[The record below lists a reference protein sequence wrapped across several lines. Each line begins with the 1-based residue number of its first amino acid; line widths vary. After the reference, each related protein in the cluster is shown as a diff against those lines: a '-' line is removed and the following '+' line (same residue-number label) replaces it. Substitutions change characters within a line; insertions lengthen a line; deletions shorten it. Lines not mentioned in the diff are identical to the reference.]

1 MSSLTSSSVQT
12 RIKFLLF
19 LFAAPLVPVLA
30 VRYFYIQV
38 VRHDYYLA
46 QAQEKYTSTGKI
58 SGRRGEIFDNSG
70 NLLVGN
76 MPCITIRCSPCNIKK
91 NKDRQTISRL
101 LIKHFDKTP
110 AWCRKNLSP
119 KVWRTNRKTGKEE
132 LRDNQYCQI
141 VRYATLE
148 KVDAFKRD
156 LLEAFQTEKEKKAKR
171 ETAKNM
177 PRNVFAYDAVTKRT
191 YPKGRLLSNILG
203 YSNMADRD
211 EIAPQEG
218 LERKMSQEMAPVT
231 GKEVYERDLTGRR
244 LEYGH
249 NEVIKQNRDG
259 KNVYLT
265 VSEQI
270 QSIVE
275 EELDT
280 VCAEWNPDTAYA
292 VVADP
297 KTGNILAIAQRP
309 TFNPNDRKSFKPG
322 AISTRV
328 AMDVYEP
335 GSIMK
340 PFIVGKALDWK
351 EITPETEF
359 FCEGNN
365 WFYGGHRLS
374 DVRDYGT
381 LDTVGVIRKSSNI
394 GTAKIA
400 VQVGKERTYDV
411 YKMFGFGT
419 KTNLPLPSESKGV
432 LRHHSKWAMVD
443 LTRVPIGYAMNATLL
458 QVTRAYCALAN
469 GGKMPQLRLIDR
481 IEDISTGKVTVMP
494 YAEQKQMFERPEA
507 LDQLIDMMVT
517 VTSPGGTATRAAV
530 PGYKVA
536 GKTGTSRKG
545 YGRGNWDKM
554 YFTSFAG
561 FVPAKDPKFVMTIM
575 VDTPRG
581 RGPGGGTVAAPV
593 FARSA
598 GRILEYMNV
607 PADPALLP
615 AKRSRTR

>member
-12 RIKFLLF
+12 RIKLLLF
-19 LFAAPLVPVLA
+19 LFAIPLLIILV

-46 QAQEKYTSTGKI
+46 QAQGKYTSTGKI

-76 MPCITIRCSPCNIKK
+76 MPCITIRCAPCNIKK
-91 NKDRQTISRL
+91 SSDRRKISEL
-101 LIKHFDKTP
+101 VIKHFGKDH
-110 AWCRKNLSP
+110 AWCRKNFSP
-119 KVWRTNRKTGKEE
+119 KVWRTNRETGKLE

-148 KVDAFKRD
+148 KVDEFKSD
-156 LLEAFQTEKEKKAKR
+156 LIRTFQTEKERIQKR
-171 ETAKNM
+171 DTAKNM
-177 PRNVFAYDAVTKRT
+177 PKNVFSYDAVTKRI

-203 YSNMADRD
+203 YSNVADRD
-211 EIAPQEG
+211 EIDPQEG
-218 LERKMSQEMAPVT
+218 LERKMNSEMAPVT
-231 GKEVYERDLTGRR
+231 GKEVYERDLAGRR
-244 LEYGH
+244 LEYGN

-265 VSEQI
+265 ISEQI

-275 EELDT
+275 DELDT
-280 VCAEWNPDTAYA
+280 VFAEWNPDTAYA

-322 AISTRV
+322 AISTRI

-340 PFIVGKALDWK
+340 PFIVGKALDWR

-359 FCEGNN
+359 FCEKNA
-365 WFYGGHRLS
+365 WFFGGHKLS
-374 DVRDYGT
+374 DTRDYGT
-381 LDTVGVIRKSSNI
+381 LNTVGVITKSSNI
-394 GTAKIA
+394 GTGKIA
-400 VQVGKERTYDV
+400 VQVGKERTYKV
-411 YKMFGFGT
+411 YKDFGFGT
-419 KTNLPLPSESKGV
+419 KTNLPLPSESTGV
-432 LRHHSKWAMVD
+432 LRHHSKWPTVE
-443 LTRVPIGYAMNATLL
+443 LTRVPIGYAMSATLL

-469 GGKMPQLRLIDR
+469 KGNMPQLRLIDR
-481 IEDISTGKVTVMP
+481 IEDIATGKVTIMP
-494 YAEQKQMFERPEA
+494 YAPQKQMFERQEA
-507 LDQLIDMMVT
+507 LKQLVDMMVT
-517 VTSPGGTATRAAV
+517 VTSPGGTATRAAI
-530 PGYKVA
+530 PGYRVA
-536 GKTGTSRKG
+536 GKTGTSRKN
-545 YGRGNWDKM
+545 YGRNQWNKT

-561 FVPAKDPKFVMTIM
+561 FVPADDPKFVMAIM

-581 RGPGGGTVAAPV
+581 NRPGGGSVAAPV

-598 GRILEYMNV
+598 ERILKYLNV
-607 PADPALLP
+607 PADPELLSKK
-615 AKRSRTR
+615 KR

>member
-12 RIKFLLF
+12 RIKFLIF
-19 LFAAPLVPVLA
+19 LFGTPLIILLA
-30 VRYFYIQV
+30 IRYFYIQV

-46 QAQEKYTSTGKI
+46 EAQGKYTSTGKI

-76 MPCITIRCSPCNIKK
+76 MPCVTIRCAPCNIKK
-91 NKDRQTISRL
+91 NSDRRKIIDL
-101 LIKHFDKTP
+101 VIKHFGKTH
-110 AWCRKNLSP
+110 AWCRRNFAP
-119 KVWRTNRKTGKEE
+119 QVWRTNRKTGKLE

-148 KVDAFKRD
+148 QVDAFKGD
-156 LLEAFQTEKEKKAKR
+156 LLRTFQTEKERREKR
-171 ETAKNM
+171 TTAKGM
-177 PRNVFAYDAVTKRT
+177 PRNVFQYDAVTKQI

-218 LERKMSQEMAPVT
+218 IVREMNDEMAPVT
-231 GKEVYERDLTGRR
+231 GKEVYERDLAGRR

-249 NEVIKQNRDG
+249 NEVVKQNRDG

-265 VSEQI
+265 ISEQI

-275 EELDT
+275 DELDT
-280 VCAEWNPDTAYA
+280 VFAEWNPDTAYA
-292 VVADP
+292 IVADP

-309 TFNPNDRKSFKPG
+309 TFNPNDRKSYKPG
-322 AISTRV
+322 AISTRI

-340 PFIVGKALDWK
+340 PFVVGKALDLK

-359 FCEGNN
+359 YCEKNN
-365 WFYGGHRLS
+365 WFFGGHRLS

-381 LDTVGVIRKSSNI
+381 LTTTGVITKSSNI
-394 GTAKIA
+394 GTGKIA
-400 VQVGKERTYDV
+400 VQLGKERTYNV
-411 YKMFGFGT
+411 YKSFGFGT
-419 KTNLPLPSESKGV
+419 RTDLPLPSESLGV
-432 LRHHSKWAMVD
+432 LRHYSKWPLVEI
-443 LTRVPIGYAMNATLL
+443 TRVPIGYAMSATLL

-469 GGKMPQLRLIDR
+469 NGNMPQLRLIDR
-481 IEDISTGKVTVMP
+481 IEDISTGEVTVMP
-494 YAEQKQMFERPEA
+494 YAPQKQMFERKEA

-536 GKTGTSRKG
+536 GKTGTSRKN
-545 YGRGNWDKM
+545 YGRDKWNKE

-561 FVPAKDPKFVMTIM
+561 FVPAKDPKFVMAIM

-581 RGPGGGTVAAPV
+581 SHPGGGTVAAPV

-598 GRILEYMNV
+598 ERILKYLNV
-607 PADPALLP
+607 PADPELLP
-615 AKRSRTR
+615 KKKRR